1 MTKPIIA
8 AAIFVTALLAPAVAQ
23 AVETSV
29 QIELGTQSDFERR
42 SVLYDCSAG
51 EPFSVTYINAA
62 PNFLALVPIAD
73 EPELHVFASV
83 ISASG
88 ARYASGQW
96 IWWTSGADASL
107 YDATLGEDA
116 EPVLTCAEMNNTP

>member
-1 MTKPIIA
+1 MTKFIA
-8 AAIFVTALLAPAVAQ
+8 AAILAAALLTPAAAQ

-42 SVLYDCSAG
+42 VVVYDCSAG

-96 IWWTSGADASL
+96 VWWNKGVDASL
-107 YDATLGEDA
+107 YDATLGDDA
-116 EPVLTCAEMNNTP
+116 EPVLTCSEMNNTP